1 MKNNNRNSQDRINQA
16 ENGTP
21 STSEGLDHLDV
32 VHKGVMKEG
41 WNDEEEV
48 AASTESKAIS
58 AEIAGNKKRTKLNK
72 RWKIFGIIALAIGIF
87 SIVFMESSSVD
98 KSESAQNAL
107 KNKVSTVVAAGVI
120 LLKDDENIGAQD
132 YTITHQSNEEKTKI
146 WIWDYAAED
155 GDYVQ
160 VIVNGTPISEP
171 FMIMHKPREM
181 TVPTVGTLQI
191 KGIRDGGG
199 GITYAVRY
207 DVNGTS
213 YFNSAPE
220 GDFNTYELV
229 RE

>member
-1 MKNNNRNSQDRINQA
+1 MKNNSRQKQINQD
-16 ENGTP
+16 NRRTNQGI
-21 STSEGLDHLDV
+21 SSSSEGLDHLNEM
-32 VHKGVMKEG
+32 HKEVR
-41 WNDEEEV
+41 NDEEKV
-48 AASTESKAIS
+48 AVPTESKPNS
-58 AEIAGNKKRTKLNK
+58 TEVSGNKKRPKLNK
-72 RWKIFGIIALAIGIF
+72 RWKGFGIVALAIGIF
-87 SIVFMESSSVD
+87 SMVFSGSSSVD

-107 KNKVSTVVAAGVI
+107 ENKASTEVAAGVI
-120 LLKDDENIGAQD
+120 LMKDDENIGAQD
-132 YTITHQSNEEKTKI
+132 HTITHQSNEEETKI

-181 TVPTVGTLQI
+181 MVPTVGTVQI

-213 YFNSAPE
+213 YFNSAPVGE
-220 GDFNTYELV
+220 YNTYELI
-229 RE
+229 RD

>member
-1 MKNNNRNSQDRINQA
+1 MKNNNRQKQINQV
-16 ENGTP
+16 NRRTNQGI
-21 STSEGLDHLDV
+21 SSSSEGLDHLDLEHEEV
-32 VHKGVMKEG
+32 
-41 WNDEEEV
+41 WNDEEKV
-48 AASTESKAIS
+48 AVPTESQPINT
-58 AEIAGNKKRTKLNK
+58 EVFGNKKRPKLNK
-72 RWKIFGIIALAIGIF
+72 RWKGFGIIALAIGIF
-87 SIVFMESSSVD
+87 SMVFSGSSSVD

-107 KNKVSTVVAAGVI
+107 ENKASTEVAAGVI
-120 LLKDDENIGAQD
+120 LMKDDEDIGAQD
-132 YTITHQSNEEKTKI
+132 HTITHQSNEEETKI

-181 TVPTVGTLQI
+181 MVPTVGTVQI

-220 GDFNTYELV
+220 GEYNTYELIK
-229 RE
+229 E